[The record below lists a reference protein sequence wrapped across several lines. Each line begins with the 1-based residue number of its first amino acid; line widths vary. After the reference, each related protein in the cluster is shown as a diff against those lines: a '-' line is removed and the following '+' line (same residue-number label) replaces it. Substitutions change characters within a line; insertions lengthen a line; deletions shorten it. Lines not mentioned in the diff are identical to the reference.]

1 MIPSNHYHDGYDRS
15 LYSSFLIN
23 ISPPKY
29 SLLTLSRITNR
40 CCNLS
45 HTCPLRARK
54 RSTPLWYCVTEKTV
68 NVVKNAPTRNILDF
82 RYFCDHLEVYR
93 ENIRNRGLQIDVDG
107 IKSLYQRQCELISQ
121 IQQLRKERNQVAERL
136 KNIANISSTKEKN
149 EYKEQGKVLKTDIAN
164 LEKQLETVE
173 ETLFIEAMK
182 VPNLTHPD
190 VPIGAEEQARVL
202 KVVDAAQ
209 SAPPEHV
216 DNHLLIAERLD
227 LADFESAA
235 KVSGQKFYY
244 LKNAAA
250 LLEVALINWSLN
262 HVVSKGFTPL
272 STPDLVRTEV
282 VLACGFQ
289 PRGEASQIYRVADS
303 DLCLVGTAEIPLGGY
318 YMNQILDEQSLPIR
332 MVAFGHCFRK
342 EVGSAGQASKGLYRV
357 HQFTK
362 VEMFVLCKPN
372 QSDALLEDLLNI
384 QMEMFSSLGFSYR
397 VLDMPSQDLGN
408 PAYRKFD
415 VEAWMPGRSG
425 FGEIS
430 SASNCTDYQARRLNI
445 RYRDKQGNIH
455 YVHTLNAT
463 ACAIPRMIITI
474 LENFQLSN
482 GEILI
487 PEPLQSYIGNRKT
500 IE

>member
-1 MIPSNHYHDGYDRS
+1 MFVISFHGS
-15 LYSSFLIN
+15 SYSSFMVR
-23 ISPPKY
+23 SSSPKY
-29 SLLTLSRITNR
+29 FSLVEKRTIYGCTRYHICRFWT
-40 CCNLS
+40 
-45 HTCPLRARK
+45 RK
-54 RSTPLWYCVTEKTV
+54 RTTPSPLWYCVTEKTV
-68 NVVKNAPTRNILDF
+68 NSAKSAPTRNILDF
-82 RYFCDHLEVYR
+82 KYFCDHLELYR
-93 ENIRNRGLQIDVDG
+93 ENIRNRGLQIDLDG
-107 IKSLYQRQCELISQ
+107 IKSLYNKQCELISR

-136 KNIANISSTKEKN
+136 KNIANTSLAEESN
-149 EYKEQGKVLKTDIAN
+149 LYKERGKILKAQVAE
-164 LEKQLETVE
+164 LEKQLETIE
-173 ETLFIEAMK
+173 EALFLEASK
-182 VPNLTHPD
+182 VPNLTHPK
-190 VPIGAEEQARVL
+190 VPIGNEEQARVL
-202 KVVDAAQ
+202 QVVPPTHSAQ
-209 SAPPEHV
+209 SEQKY
-216 DNHLLIAERLD
+216 NHLLITESLD

-282 VLACGFQ
+282 VQACGFQ
-289 PRGEASQIYRVADS
+289 PRGEASQIYRVEES
-303 DLCLVGTAEIPLGGY
+303 DLCLVGTAEIPLAGY
-318 YMNQILDEQSLPIR
+318 YMNRILDEQSLPIR

-357 HQFTK
+357 HQFSK
-362 VEMFVLCKPN
+362 VEMFVLCNPC
-372 QSDALLEDLLNI
+372 QSDVILEELLNI

-408 PAYRKFD
+408 PAYRKLD
-415 VEAWMPGRSG
+415 VEAWMPGRSS

-430 SASNCTDYQARRLNI
+430 SASNCTDYQSRRLNI
-445 RYRDKQGNIH
+445 RYRDKQGDIH

-474 LENFQLSN
+474 LENFQLPN
-482 GEILI
+482 GKILI
-487 PEPLQSYIGNRKT
+487 PEPLQSYMGNRKT